1 MRVRLSTS
9 ERVLIVSNL
18 WTPAIGGGAEAH
30 AVALADHLRA
40 RGHQVG
46 VVTIG
51 IESDEVVGMVPPRPY
66 RPDEFQTQTRLRRAA
81 FHALDVYRP
90 ATARVLAATIK
101 EFSPT
106 VVHSHAVA
114 GLSSTVLSAPSRLG
128 VAHVHTLHDYWL
140 VCQRR
145 SLTRRDGAR
154 CERRCTGCR
163 VVSTLRNSV
172 IRRHPPG
179 VVIAVSRAIADVHVE
194 LEWMRPR
201 VRVIPNPTEP
211 AARTRVP
218 HSDTPTFGYIGR
230 LTVEKGVRTL
240 LSAFA
245 DADIADAPLLVAG
258 GGPLADEASAAAD
271 RVEMLGW
278 VDGGTRDDF
287 FSRIDC
293 LVVPSEWLDP
303 APLVVNEARAR
314 GIPVIGARIGGIPE
328 LVSER
333 SASLLFPAGDAAAL
347 RGRLEAF
354 AGDPAGYV
362 DDEVSGLMTWERH
375 LDLVEQA
382 YADAR
387 SAGVGSA

>member
-1 MRVRLSTS
+1 
-9 ERVLIVSNL
+9 
-18 WTPAIGGGAEAH
+18 
-30 AVALADHLRA
+30 
-40 RGHQVG
+40 
-46 VVTIG
+46 
-51 IESDEVVGMVPPRPY
+51 
-66 RPDEFQTQTRLRRAA
+66 
-81 FHALDVYRP
+81 
-90 ATARVLAATIK
+90 
-101 EFSPT
+101 
-106 VVHSHAVA
+106 
-114 GLSSTVLSAPSRLG
+114 
-128 VAHVHTLHDYWL
+128 
-140 VCQRR
+140 
-145 SLTRRDGAR
+145 
-154 CERRCTGCR
+154 
-163 VVSTLRNSV
+163 
-172 IRRHPPG
+172 
-179 VVIAVSRAIADVHVE
+179 
-194 LEWMRPR
+194 
-201 VRVIPNPTEP
+201 
-211 AARTRVP
+211 
-218 HSDTPTFGYIGR
+218 
-230 LTVEKGVRTL
+230 
-240 LSAFA
+240 
-245 DADIADAPLLVAG
+245 
-258 GGPLADEASAAAD
+258 
-271 RVEMLGW
+271 MLGW